1 MPYNGNFLS
10 PDSKKKRPTTYL
22 VTTWWFLSLSADIL
36 DKKIQ
41 VIGFLK
47 SGNNIIAIFT
57 KSTRYCSCVN
67 QIIPD
72 WSGIEACFKE
82 SQKVWGGAKNIPRVR
97 KVIYVYPTNPAL
109 QRFDKVK
116 IVQKNFF
123 QDIQDESLYFG
134 ENI

>member
-1 MPYNGNFLS
+1 M
-10 PDSKKKRPTTYL
+10 R
-22 VTTWWFLSLSADIL
+22 
-36 DKKIQ
+36 
-41 VIGFLK
+41 
-47 SGNNIIAIFT
+47 
-57 KSTRYCSCVN
+57 
-67 QIIPD
+67 
-72 WSGIEACFKE
+72 WSEEYPK
-82 SQKVWGGAKNIPRVR
+82 VR